1 MQNLEN
7 VQTVGEDFRWDWK
20 MEIGNCSEMSENG
33 QCIHLM
39 ASVVL
44 NEGGCGS
51 VSMIRDCK
59 LCAWGN
65 SIEILSST
73 AKSYNTEDNGK
84 LNTVVE
90 FECWE
95 LEPIDFQPQVG
106 FGAEGMESSVIGIFR
121 KRTGQT
127 MRKGCR
133 SLWDLPGHP
142 PGCEVLN
149 CLLANLLIG
158 TGKRQS
164 APSSSSRGRS
174 THGSFSSLI
183 SQGPH
188 SLHDEVCHSSKTHQ

>member
-7 VQTVGEDFRWDWK
+7 VTNLQAVDEDFRWDRK

-33 QCIHLM
+33 QCIQLM

-51 VSMIRDCK
+51 VSMIRDCE

-73 AKSYNTEDNGK
+73 VKSYNTEDNGK

-95 LEPIDFQPQVG
+95 LEAIDFQPQVG
-106 FGAEGMESSVIGIFR
+106 FGAEGMESSVIGLQEKDWTDYEER
-121 KRTGQT
+121 VQESVG
-127 MRKGCR
+127 
-133 SLWDLPGHP
+133 
-142 PGCEVLN
+142 
-149 CLLANLLIG
+149 
-158 TGKRQS
+158 
-164 APSSSSRGRS
+164 SSRSPTR
-174 THGSFSSLI
+174 L
-183 SQGPH
+183 
-188 SLHDEVCHSSKTHQ
+188 